1 MESQVD
7 ECYPSTGAIVKTPM
21 SFRTEQRSVIKY
33 CANAGMTP
41 TDTFKFME
49 RDPNR
54 KVSRTIVFDWYR
66 LYKDDREELENSS
79 KVGRPTLSDRMFML

>member
-7 ECYPSTGAIVKTPM
+7 DCYTSSGAIVKTPM

-33 CANAGMTP
+33 CANAGITF

-54 KVSRTIVFDWYR
+54 KVSRTIVFDWNR
-66 LYKDDREELENSS
+66 LFKDDREEL
-79 KVGRPTLSDRMFML
+79 

>member
-1 MESQVD
+1 
-7 ECYPSTGAIVKTPM
+7 
-21 SFRTEQRSVIKY
+21 
-33 CANAGMTP
+33 MTP

-66 LYKDDREELENSS
+66 LFKDDREELENSS
-79 KVGRPTLSDRMFML
+79 KVDRPTLSDRYSCCYTRSCRQQTKDGSKIASS